1 MLFKIG
7 ALRLAVVAEGAVTV
21 SRRLPH
27 ALQCLAREGCAFWR
41 VASDAVKQ
49 RPDQLRDVQAHL
61 LVGLAD
67 EQLHHMQLIDGQQGT
82 WFGQKM

>member
-1 MLFKIG
+1 
-7 ALRLAVVAEGAVTV
+7 
-21 SRRLPH
+21 
-27 ALQCLAREGCAFWR
+27 
-41 VASDAVKQ
+41 
-49 RPDQLRDVQAHL
+49 LRDVQAHL